1 MAAHPSGGDPV
12 ECAEPEP
19 SRPRPA
25 GRPRP
30 ALSLSI
36 PALTLG
42 NRPSDS
48 PPAATEQQARRVSCF
63 GALARQEGAVS
74 LARCGADPHSLTA
87 LCLQNRREKLALYD
101 AQCSCIA
108 DGLYLG
114 SDTVARSRE
123 ALQAAGIT
131 HVLNATAYA
140 SPAYFRATPVGGP
153 AADGGA
159 ALQYRCLW
167 LQDSPGEDLLCV
179 LYDACDFLDSVRAA
193 GGRVLVHC
201 SQGVSRSAAL
211 CIAYVM
217 HTQGAS
223 FDAAF
228 GLVKRIRG
236 VASPNMGFACQLLQ
250 WAKRRGSPPE
260 GTRLYRLQ
268 PHSPADPRYL
278 VARQA
283 SPSGEGGGS
292 SGGGALGMAALLDRR
307 GAFVVHARGA
317 MYVWHGDACPPAFL
331 EAATRFAGQ
340 LARYEGAP
348 SPAALVHGGAE
359 PQALLDALGVD
370 VAAAGLP
377 PGAGLPAAL
386 HCAAYDDDF
395 AAFAAGR
402 RCDAA
407 LRGGVGAQEALQEL
421 SPRLMS
427 SLALGTDWP
436 PQPGGG
442 VSPHDGASAGY
453 DGQRPRSARQ
463 SMPALHWR
471 SGPPSHEAAASPRV
485 PHVVGA
491 GRAALLHE
499 WDDGEVQQGRA
510 SLWEFPSMEQLQ
522 MFDSD
527 DLQSGRAFL
536 LLPPGT
542 PHAHVWLGRDFVARL
557 APGDTA
563 QSIALRVATMLRAA
577 GVPVPGEAPV
587 IQLEGAETEDFMRH
601 IE

>member
-1 MAAHPSGGDPV
+1 M
-12 ECAEPEP
+12 
-19 SRPRPA
+19 
-25 GRPRP
+25 
-30 ALSLSI
+30 
-36 PALTLG
+36 
-42 NRPSDS
+42 
-48 PPAATEQQARRVSCF
+48 
-63 GALARQEGAVS
+63 
-74 LARCGADPHSLTA
+74 
-87 LCLQNRREKLALYD
+87 
-101 AQCSCIA
+101 
-108 DGLYLG
+108 
-114 SDTVARSRE
+114 ARSRE
-123 ALQAAGIT
+123 ALQAHGIT

-140 SPAYFRATPVGGP
+140 SPAYFRATPLGGV
-153 AADGGA
+153 ALDGGA

-179 LYDACDFLDSVRAA
+179 LYDACDFLDAVRAA

-228 GLVKRIRG
+228 GAVKRIRG

-250 WAKRRGSPPE
+250 WAKRKASPPD
-260 GTRLYRLQ
+260 GTRLYRMQ

-283 SPSGEGGGS
+283 SASGEGATS
-292 SGGGALGMAALLDRR
+292 SGALGMAALLDVR

-317 MYVWHGDACPPAFL
+317 MYVWHGQACPPPFL

-348 SPAALVHGGAE
+348 SPAALVPGGAE

-370 VAAAGLP
+370 AAAAGLA
-377 PGAGLPAAL
+377 PGCGLPTGL
-386 HCAAYDDDF
+386 QCAAYDDDY

-427 SLALGTDWP
+427 SLALGSAMP
-436 PQPGGG
+436 PPPSGGDPA
-442 VSPHDGASAGY
+442 SGASAGY
-453 DGQRPRSARQ
+453 DGERPRSARQ
-463 SMPALHWR
+463 SMPALHWC
-471 SGPPSHEAAASPRV
+471 SGPVTHGAAASPGA

-499 WDDGEVQQGRA
+499 WDEPEVDQCRA
-510 SLWEFPSMEQLQ
+510 SLYEFPSLEHLQ
-522 MFDSD
+522 MFDSE

-536 LLPPGT
+536 LLPPT
-542 PHAHVWLGRDFVARL
+542 PPGRAAPQAHVWLGRDFLARL
-557 APGDTA
+557 APGESP
-563 QSIALRVATMLRAA
+563 QSVALRVAAMLRAA
-577 GVPVPGEAPV
+577 GVPVPGEAPLV
-587 IQLEGAETEDFMRH
+587 QLEGAENEEFWTHFE
-601 IE
+601 

>member
-1 MAAHPSGGDPV
+1 
-12 ECAEPEP
+12 
-19 SRPRPA
+19 
-25 GRPRP
+25 
-30 ALSLSI
+30 
-36 PALTLG
+36 
-42 NRPSDS
+42 
-48 PPAATEQQARRVSCF
+48 
-63 GALARQEGAVS
+63 
-74 LARCGADPHSLTA
+74 
-87 LCLQNRREKLALYD
+87 
-101 AQCSCIA
+101 
-108 DGLYLG
+108 
-114 SDTVARSRE
+114 VARSRE

-140 SPAYFRATPVGGP
+140 SPAYFRATPGGGA

-283 SPSGEGGGS
+283 SPSGDGGG
-292 SGGGALGMAALLDRR
+292 GGGALGMAALLDRR

-317 MYVWHGDACPPAFL
+317 MHVWQGDACPPAFL
-331 EAATRFAGQ
+331 EAAIRFAGQ

-348 SPAALVHGGAE
+348 SPATLVPGGSE

-370 VAAAGLP
+370 AAAAGLP

-407 LRGGVGAQEALQEL
+407 LRGGVGAQEALHEL
-421 SPRLMS
+421 PSRLICS

-436 PQPGGG
+436 PPAGGG
-442 VSPHDGASAGY
+442 ASLHDGASAVY

-471 SGPPSHEAAASPRV
+471 SGTPSHEASASPRV

-491 GRAALLHE
+491 GRAALLHA
-499 WDDGEVQQGRA
+499 WDDGDCRA
-510 SLWEFPSMEQLQ
+510 SLWEFPSLEQLQ
-522 MFDSD
+522 MYDSD
-527 DLQSGRAFL
+527 DLQSARAFL
-536 LLPPGT
+536 MLPRGAT
-542 PHAHVWLGRDFVARL
+542 QAHVWLGRDFLARL
-557 APGDTA
+557 APGDTT

-601 IE
+601 ME